1 MTAHAFLIAND
12 SFDDEQIQALRFPKN
27 DIARL
32 GEVLT
37 TRSIADFKIKP
48 VYNKRHFE
56 VPHQIATELESVA
69 RDDTLLVYYAGHGL
83 LGRNGNLY
91 LAAQD
96 TRKKHVATT
105 AISVNG
111 LLDLM
116 QESNCKKRILVLDC
130 CHSGAAGSGV
140 ELRGAVDSTLGAA
153 SKSHGTYILTAST
166 GLQTAAEREEDGH
179 GLFTKYLIEGLETG
193 NAARPGSVS
202 ITADDLYNYVHAR
215 VVGSGSQ
222 EPLRWALGVGG
233 EIVLA
238 NANAK
243 HVEERRE
250 TARKRFEELL
260 RDKVITPAAYGNVVN
275 VLLSTETSERIYEL
289 RRSIFDFADRKLT
302 FPQLDP
308 ELTGLKPALEAA
320 GTTTSTR
327 GEAASAVK
335 TSLGGAPAGQSSSPQ
350 TPLRPQTSAASP
362 SRPWGEQPA
371 KAAEASRP
379 SRTRTAFRW
388 ILRNFSVLVWL
399 PASFALVIAASSLGA
414 NFTSQGG
421 ANFLF
426 FLNVLGSAEGLFA
439 AYRRKARFWLII
451 PQCAIALWISGLF
464 FFGIVR

>member
-1 MTAHAFLIAND
+1 MAAHAFLIAND
-12 SFDDEQIQALRFPKN
+12 TFEDEQIQALRFPKN

-37 TRSIADFKIKP
+37 TKSIADFKVKP
-48 VYNKRHFE
+48 IYNKRHFE
-56 VPHQIATELESVA
+56 VPHEIATELESVA

-83 LGRNGNLY
+83 IGRNGNLH

-96 TRKKHVATT
+96 TIKKHIATT
-105 AISVNG
+105 AVSVNK

-116 QESNCKKRILVLDC
+116 QESNCKKRILILDC
-130 CHSGAAGSGV
+130 CHSGAVGSGV

-179 GLFTKYLIEGLETG
+179 GLLTKYLIEGLQTG
-193 NAARPGSVS
+193 NAARPGSMT

-222 EPLRWALGVGG
+222 EPLRWAIGVGG

-275 VLLSTETSERIYEL
+275 VLLSTESSERIYDL

-302 FPQLDP
+302 FPELDP
-308 ELTGLKPALEAA
+308 ELTGLKPAQEAA
-320 GTTTSTR
+320 ATTASAR
-327 GEAASAVK
+327 GETAAARS
-335 TSLGGAPAGQSSSPQ
+335 SSGGVPASQSSSPQ
-350 TPLRPQTSAASP
+350 TPSRPQTSATSA

-371 KAAEASRP
+371 KVAEASRP
-379 SRTRTAFRW
+379 GRTRIVMRW
-388 ILRNFSVLVWL
+388 LLRNFSVLLWL
-399 PASFALVIAASSLGA
+399 PASFALVIAANSLGA
-414 NFTSQGG
+414 NLTSQGG

-451 PQCAIALWISGLF
+451 PQCLIALWISGAF
-464 FFGIVR
+464 FFGYIR